1 MSTVFG
7 GILTLGFAGA
17 VGDPSVAQGALS
29 VKVASGYS
37 LSTIAADLKVPRGVV
52 QTDATTAFVVEFGG
66 WTKNTGS
73 LVKLTQSGGTWKT
86 QRVLTKLDR
95 PVGLVAGPDKKLYL
109 GEVTRI
115 SRFDPKASTISLER
129 VITDL
134 PGKGLHPLTTMA
146 FSNDPT
152 PFLVVNVGSSTNNCE
167 ASKKSGTC
175 AVAGGPNSLASLRR
189 YDFDWSTGKAKKFQV
204 IARGLRNSMG
214 LAIHPSG
221 TILQAENSRDAID
234 EGDPKLSDETLPHD
248 EINVVTTGS
257 NYGWPYCYDN
267 QKNAPEFPRY
277 KCASTT
283 APLVLLPAHSAPLGL
298 TYWGSDVIVSYHGYR
313 DVGHR
318 LVAFPVDGMGKVS
331 GPAKEL
337 ISGWDETDNQQ
348 MGGPVGTSVGVDGAL
363 WITDDRNN
371 MVLRLAKS

>member
-1 MSTVFG
+1 MVLG
-7 GILTLGFAGA
+7 GVLAIGLAA
-17 VGDPSVAQGALS
+17 SVGGPSRAQGKLT

-37 LSTIAADLKVPRGVV
+37 LSTIATDLHVPRAVV
-52 QTDATTAFVVEFGG
+52 QTDANTAFVVEFGG
-66 WTKNTGS
+66 WNKNTGS
-73 LVKLTQSGGTWKT
+73 LVKLTQSGGAWKT

-95 PVGLVAGPDKKLYL
+95 PVGLVMGPDKKLYL

-115 SRFDPKASTISLER
+115 SRFDPTASTISLER

-146 FSNDPT
+146 FSNDAS

-175 AVAGGPNSLASLRR
+175 AVASGTNSLASLRR

-234 EGDPKLSDETLPHD
+234 EGDPKLSDEALPHD
-248 EINVVTTGS
+248 EINVIVPGS

-267 QKNAPEFPRY
+267 QKNAPEFKKY
-277 KCASTT
+277 KCASTI
-283 APLVLLPAHSAPLGL
+283 APSVLLPAHSAPLGL

-318 LVAFPVDGMGKVS
+318 LVAFPVDASGKVN
-331 GPAKEL
+331 GAGREL
-337 ISGWDETDNQQ
+337 ISGWDETDTQQ
-348 MGGPVGTSVGVDGAL
+348 MGGPVGTSVGIDGAL